1 MTRVVVLVGAGHAHL
16 HLVNRASSFVDKG
29 VRIVLVDPGEFW
41 YSGMATGMLSG
52 QYAPAEDRIDVGAL
66 AQSRGVDFI
75 RGNLTRLDLHRR
87 RVRLNTGDDLGYT
100 CLSLNVGS
108 VVPSLEIPSD
118 GTVRTVPAKPI
129 SGLADLRA
137 DLEARMGTY
146 GVMPSVG
153 IVGGG
158 ATGTELAA
166 NLLGLAERFGVSPNV
181 TLATSSPRLVPDLP
195 VRASAALERSL
206 VRRGLRLKTREAAV
220 GFEGGIFRT
229 EKDAFHCEIALLATG
244 LVANPVV
251 ERLDLSGSRH
261 GLKVNRFLQSVDDDR
276 VFAVGD
282 CADFGPRRLPK
293 LGVFGVRSAPILH
306 DNLLARVLDRPLRAY
321 RPQRIWLAILNLG
334 DGRGFLRWGPVW
346 WQGRPSQRL
355 KDHLDRRF
363 LERFG
368 G

>member
-1 MTRVVVLVGAGHAHL
+1 V
-16 HLVNRASSFVDKG
+16 
-29 VRIVLVDPGEFW
+29 
-41 YSGMATGMLSG
+41 
-52 QYAPAEDRIDVGAL
+52 
-66 AQSRGVDFI
+66 
-75 RGNLTRLDLHRR
+75 
-87 RVRLNTGDDLGYT
+87 GYT

-108 VVPSLEIPSD
+108 VVPSLEVPSD

-137 DLEARMGTY
+137 DLEDRVRTD

-166 NLLGLAERFGVSPNV
+166 NLLGLAERLGVSPNV

-206 VRRGLRLKTREAAV
+206 VRRGLRLKKREAAI
-220 GFEGGIFRT
+220 GFEGGMFRT
-229 EKDAFHCEIALLATG
+229 EKDASPCEIALLATG
-244 LVANPVV
+244 LVANPVI

-293 LGVFGVRSAPILH
+293 LGVFGVRSAPILL

-334 DGRGFLRWGPVW
+334 DGRGFLRWGPLW
-346 WQGRPSQRL
+346 WQGRSSQRF

-363 LERFG
+363 LEQFRG
-368 G
+368 